1 MVVSNLRV
9 FQLAV
14 PRENEYTPEAA
25 ANIFSSLAHLRKP
38 SWIQRWI
45 HQEHGI
51 RVSLETM
58 VVGQKVHFFTVVNSE
73 LADYFISQVQA
84 DYPLAIVAE
93 QEDYLDD
100 WQGLNLEVGQ
110 LVQTAHFY
118 YPLKTYK
125 EFSDID
131 PMAQLLGVLSK
142 AKADEVMLFQM
153 VITGAG
159 ERWRQ
164 MAFRDSQGV
173 PQKDGTVVPLP
184 GKALVEAKA
193 SETVFDPWNIRDFKN
208 YLF

>member
-58 VVGQKVHFFTVVNSE
+58 VVGQKVHFFAVVSSE
-73 LADYFISQVQA
+73 LADYFVSQFQA
-84 DYPLAIVAE
+84 AYPLAIISE

-100 WQGLNLEVGQ
+100 WQELNLEVAQ
-110 LVQTAHFY
+110 LTQSAYFY

-125 EFSDID
+125 EFSEID

-142 AKADEVMLFQM
+142 ARAEEVMAFQM

-159 ERWRQ
+159 ERWRH
-164 MAFRDSQGV
+164 MAFRDAQGIM
-173 PQKDGTVVPLP
+173 QKDGTARQLP
-184 GKALVEAKA
+184 GKALIEAKA
-193 SETVFDPWNIRDFKN
+193 SENA
-208 YLF
+208 